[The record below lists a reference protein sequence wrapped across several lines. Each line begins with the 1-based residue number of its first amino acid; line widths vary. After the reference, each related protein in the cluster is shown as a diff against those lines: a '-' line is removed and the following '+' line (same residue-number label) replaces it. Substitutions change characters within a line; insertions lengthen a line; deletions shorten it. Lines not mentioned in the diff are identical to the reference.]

1 VKQKEASPPP
11 FIKNPKYLLD
21 GFRRGRACS
30 SRDHQK
36 YNTTRSGSGLLDSQ
50 LSVRGWACSPR
61 NHQIIKT
68 TRKGVGSTP
77 PVLKKYQVTHIP
89 PRDGIQW

>member
-1 VKQKEASPPP
+1 MKQKEASPPP

-30 SRDHQK
+30 SR
-36 YNTTRSGSGLLDSQ
+36 
-50 LSVRGWACSPR
+50 
-61 NHQIIKT
+61 NHQEIKT

-77 PVLKKYQVTHIP
+77 PVLKKHQVT
-89 PRDGIQW
+89 DSFVSTLSG